1 MNYALAARKPKQTSS
16 EDFPEPIPTTPE
28 EYENRLI
35 MKSYRLV
42 EERIDNGT
50 ATAAEIVPF
59 LKAGSAKYREE
70 MAKLQEENALL
81 RAKTSAI
88 ESEKDRAIFYKEVV
102 AALKN
107 YRTESTDVPENPY
120 VF

>member
-1 MNYALAARKPKQTSS
+1 MAARKPKQTI
-16 EDFPEPIPTTPE
+16 EKDYEEPIPTTPE

-59 LKAGSAKYREE
+59 LRAGSAKYREE

-88 ESEKDRAIFYKEVV
+88 ESEKDRAVFYKEVV
-102 AALKN
+102 QALKN